1 MDKEFYVAVELYVS
15 SKAAAALK
23 KVRPSR
29 SCDLGYRSSLIS
41 ISLPLVLPPQPVFS
55 RPLGRTQSDATSHP
69 ALLRGTARRPR
80 RGSKV
85 SVRRWKRVLRLQDAC

>member
-41 ISLPLVLPPQPVFS
+41 ISLPSGSPS
-55 RPLGRTQSDATSHP
+55 AT
-69 ALLRGTARRPR
+69 
-80 RGSKV
+80 
-85 SVRRWKRVLRLQDAC
+85 RV